1 MVLYIDYYASHFKD
15 GPDGRLDIFPS
26 QALETWQCTEMPP
39 TRGSCVTNPMP
50 KVAGLHALL
59 PRLLALNETIVP
71 DSGTRAKWQALAKRV
86 PELPVGPC
94 MQGPGKGTAT
104 CLLPGAQLPNASSNF
119 ENADLYAVHPYR
131 VVGMRTNRSLGE
143 TTYANRK
150 FKGSSGWS
158 EDLMDAALLGLA
170 NESVRGLIVRANLG
184 PATSSS
190 GSIHRTYRWV
200 GFQGGIGTGGTATRG
215 RRPDTSGSRQ
225 RSAVGPM

>member
-50 KVAGLHALL
+50 KVAGLQALL

-104 CLLPGAQLPNASSNF
+104 
-119 ENADLYAVHPYR
+119 
-131 VVGMRTNRSLGE
+131 
-143 TTYANRK
+143 
-150 FKGSSGWS
+150 
-158 EDLMDAALLGLA
+158 
-170 NESVRGLIVRANLG
+170 
-184 PATSSS
+184 
-190 GSIHRTYRWV
+190 
-200 GFQGGIGTGGTATRG
+200 
-215 RRPDTSGSRQ
+215 
-225 RSAVGPM
+225 